1 MNSTSKQI
9 SQEPIEIA
17 CKEIA
22 KNLVDS
28 KNLTRSQVFSLIKGV
43 ASKYKLKTLPK
54 HSTIL
59 LYLPEEHR
67 DKVKNLLKVKPVR
80 TSSGIVVFGVMTKPF
95 TCPHG
100 TCIYCPG
107 GARFGTP
114 QSYTGYEPAAMRAI
128 QNEFDPKRQIK
139 VRLEQLKQSGHDVDK
154 IELIIMGGT
163 FLGMPKDYQ
172 YWFAKS
178 CYEAIAS
185 KEFTSIEEAKSYC
198 EKTPIRII
206 GLTIETRPD
215 WCKER
220 HVDNMLLYGATRV
233 EIGVQII
240 DDEIYKLVNRGH
252 NVNDVIEAFRIAR
265 DAGYKIVA
273 HMMPGLPGSNPK
285 KDLESFRKLFYDS
298 KFKPDM
304 LKIYP
309 TLVVEG
315 TKLYEMYKNEEYKPY
330 NDETMIN
337 LVAEVKKIVPRW
349 VRIMRIQREI
359 PAWKIKA
366 GIKKSNLRQL
376 ALEKLKKE
384 GKKCNCIRCREV
396 GLRKLK
402 EGIEPNNVQLL
413 KDEYEAG
420 EGKEI
425 FLSFEDLENEILVG
439 FLRLRVP
446 SDKAHRREIN
456 LKPTCIVRELHVYGQ
471 MVPVG
476 IFREDAWQ
484 HKGYGV
490 RLMHEAEEIA
500 KEYGAKKMV
509 VISGVG
515 VREYYR
521 GLGYRLEGPYMVK
534 EL

>member
-1 MNSTSKQI
+1 MKK
-9 SQEPIEIA
+9 EPQDHIEIA
-17 CKEIA
+17 CREIA
-22 KNLVDS
+22 KIIVSNE
-28 KNLTRSQVFSLIKGV
+28 NLTRGKVFSLIKEV
-43 ASKYKLKTLPK
+43 AAKYSLSTLPK
-54 HSTIL
+54 YSTVL
-59 LYLPEEHR
+59 SYLPDEYR
-67 DKVKNLLKVKPVR
+67 DKVKNLLMVKPVR

-107 GARFGTP
+107 GERFGTP

-128 QNEFDPKRQIK
+128 QNEFEPKKQIS
-139 VRLEQLKQSGHDVDK
+139 VRLEQLRQSGHDVDK

-163 FLGMPKDYQ
+163 FLGMNEDYQ
-172 YWFAKS
+172 HWFVKS
-178 CYEAIAS
+178 CYEAIAN
-185 KEFTSIEEAKSYC
+185 KEFLSIEEAKSYC
-198 EKTPIRII
+198 ERTPIRII

-240 DDEIYKLVNRGH
+240 DDEIYKLINRGH
-252 NVNDVIEAFRIAR
+252 TVNDVVEAFRIAR
-265 DAGYKIVA
+265 DSGYKIVA
-273 HMMPGLPGSNPK
+273 HMMPGLPNSNPK
-285 KDLESFRKLFYDS
+285 KDLESFKKLFYDNR
-298 KFKPDM
+298 FKPDM

-315 TKLYEMYKNEEYKPY
+315 TKLYEMYKNGDYEPY
-330 NDETMIN
+330 DDETMIN
-337 LVAEVKKIVPRW
+337 LVAEVKKMVPRW

-359 PAWKIKA
+359 PAWKIEA
-366 GIKKSNLRQL
+366 GVKKSNLRQL
-376 ALEKLKKE
+376 ALERLKKE
-384 GKKCNCIRCREV
+384 GKECNCIRCREV

-402 EGIEPNNVQLL
+402 EDVEPSNIQLV
-413 KDEYEAG
+413 KEEYEAG

-425 FLSFEDLENEILVG
+425 FLSFEDLDNKILVG

-446 SDKAHRREIN
+446 SNKAHRIEIN
-456 LKPTCIVRELHVYGQ
+456 SKPTCIVRELHVYGQ

-476 IFREDAWQ
+476 KIKEDAWQ
-484 HKGYGV
+484 HKGYGA
-490 RLMHEAEEIA
+490 RLMNEAEEIA
-500 KEYGAKKMV
+500 REYGAKKMV

-521 GLGYRLEGPYMVK
+521 ELGYWLEGPYMVK
-534 EL
+534 DL